1 MAAARW
7 LDQADD
13 LGRRGRA
20 SRLIQS
26 PTYFLTQSS
35 WCQRTNRFIEKMEMD
50 GGAPFGSDSN
60 NQISGRR
67 DRREAAGATPPRH
80 TDLIYKPLL
89 MWSKCS
95 GCEFILSHKTLSL
108 LCLVL
113 NTTYNS
119 QQVLCRVSLSAMAKA
134 GLTFCLAIRKIC
146 SLIY

>member
-7 LDQADD
+7 PDQADD
-13 LGRRGRA
+13 LGRWGWA

-60 NQISGRR
+60 NQISGWR
-67 DRREAAGATPPRH
+67 DGREAAGDHPTPH

-89 MWSKCS
+89 MRTKCS

-119 QQVLCRVSLSAMAKA
+119 QQVLCCVSLSAMAKA